1 MIPGSGE
8 LTNMRVKEKIS
19 QADFETYLGYQGFSK
34 DWATKIW
41 DAHFQAPTL
50 SDILTAWRR
59 GIIDEPR
66 VDELMTLIDL
76 DPFYKQ
82 IFDTRKYVTPSIS
95 ITRFM
100 FETGAINADQVRAN
114 VRLEGYSPEYVDAI
128 TNFITNFQARRWRT
142 RYLGSL
148 ATGYVKG
155 VRTAD
160 QVRQA
165 TLEAGYTEDVAK
177 WLIESSNVRMDIE
190 KLKGTGAGTKLLSEG
205 ELKRLYSK
213 NHLSADQLRTELMV
227 RGYSLGDVQL
237 LITMLDEEK
246 VVVSAGGTKVALSV
260 PELLNAMRYGLMT
273 EDAVSTELQLRGL
286 NLQEVQILIATKK
299 AQWGMGET

>member
-1 MIPGSGE
+1 
-8 LTNMRVKEKIS
+8 
-19 QADFETYLGYQGFSK
+19 
-34 DWATKIW
+34 
-41 DAHFQAPTL
+41 
-50 SDILTAWRR
+50 
-59 GIIDEPR
+59 
-66 VDELMTLIDL
+66 
-76 DPFYKQ
+76 
-82 IFDTRKYVTPSIS
+82 
-95 ITRFM
+95 
-100 FETGAINADQVRAN
+100 
-114 VRLEGYSPEYVDAI
+114 VRLEGYAPEYVDAI

-160 QVRQA
+160 QVHQA
-165 TLEAGYTEDVAK
+165 VIEAGYTEDVSK

-190 KLKGTGAGTKLLSEG
+190 KLKGTGTGTKLLSEG
-205 ELKRLYSK
+205 DLKRLYSK
-213 NHLSADQLRTELMV
+213 NHLSADQLRTELLT

-286 NLQEVQILIATKK
+286 SLLEVQILIATKK
-299 AQWGMGET
+299 AQWGVE